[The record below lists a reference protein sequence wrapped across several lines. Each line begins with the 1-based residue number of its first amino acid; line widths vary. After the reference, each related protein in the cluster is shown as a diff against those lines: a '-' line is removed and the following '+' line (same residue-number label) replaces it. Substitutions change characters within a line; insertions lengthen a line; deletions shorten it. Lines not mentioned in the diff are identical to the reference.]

1 MCVAVVMK
9 AWYVSKGR
17 QQTLSP
23 AYQFIPQSDDGEAGV
38 FQQKKV
44 RSVRVDKSAADGHS
58 ECSSECSGACA
69 CRRDLIELPHFGL
82 IGWLAARACIA
93 I

>member
-9 AWYVSKGR
+9 AWHVSKER

-23 AYQFIPQSDDGEAGV
+23 AYQCIPQSNDGEAGV

-44 RSVRVDKSAADGHS
+44 RSVRVDKSAADGH
-58 ECSSECSGACA
+58 SECSGACA